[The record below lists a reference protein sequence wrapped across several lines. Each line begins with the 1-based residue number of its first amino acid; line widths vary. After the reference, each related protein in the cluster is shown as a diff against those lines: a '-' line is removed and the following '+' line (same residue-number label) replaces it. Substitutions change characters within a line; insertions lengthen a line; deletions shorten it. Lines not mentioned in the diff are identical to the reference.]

1 MLENCLDI
9 SSSDHPIGRGDPRPT
24 TLTNCYYTNPNKITT
39 GPRIWTNRGKLAATV
54 TLSDTA
60 LSFSGKTGMQYR
72 GKFYAAEGEAV
83 SLKTSDSG
91 TLYKASAGTL
101 SQKGGSLTLTMP
113 AGNVTVSKSDA
124 AVYQNYRD
132 ITASHKGFNNEGC
145 ECLLDGKTDTKWCV
159 GSATFPMTLN
169 FRTSTYV
176 KPDGVILITAND
188 TEIHPERNPVSWK
201 LEASYDGENWTTL
214 IDLSND
220 HTLGATDFKPYAF
233 SLNSSDKEYFCF
245 RFTVDAIAE
254 GDIFQLSEL
263 QLVGTDTGET
273 PYTPS
278 DPEETYNLW
287 LGETQVTYANRND
300 ILGDGGKAKF
310 NPATNTL
317 TLDNPT
323 INGMYF
329 YPKWEYYCKIFSKD
343 MDLTVEGR
351 YSMNDLEGNY
361 DIYVEKGSVTLA
373 GDFTLKTYGTA
384 VFSEYDMNSTAGLL
398 K

>member
-9 SSSDHPIGRGDPRPT
+9 SSSNHPIGRGDPRPT

-91 TLYKASAGTL
+91 ILYKASAGTL

-188 TEIHPERNPVSWK
+188 TENHPERNPVSWK
-201 LEASYDGENWTTL
+201 LEASNDGENWTTL

-220 HTLGATDFKPYAF
+220 RTLGAENFKPYAF

-254 GDIFQLSEL
+254 GDVFQLSEL
-263 QLVGTDTGET
+263 
-273 PYTPS
+273 
-278 DPEETYNLW
+278 
-287 LGETQVTYANRND
+287 
-300 ILGDGGKAKF
+300 
-310 NPATNTL
+310 
-317 TLDNPT
+317 
-323 INGMYF
+323 
-329 YPKWEYYCKIFSKD
+329 
-343 MDLTVEGR
+343 
-351 YSMNDLEGNY
+351 
-361 DIYVEKGSVTLA
+361 
-373 GDFTLKTYGTA
+373 
-384 VFSEYDMNSTAGLL
+384 
-398 K
+398 